1 MTKKTVLSA
10 DIGTTSLKAALID
23 DEGKVKAFAKESFEK
38 PDERYIAQ
46 KWFSA
51 LCSAVKKLIDAAGE
65 DDIAAIGISGNGPTI
80 VSEDGTTLL
89 WNADIKP
96 ASIAGTLAAHS
107 LFIPRIAAFRELFPA
122 EWNASPYIYSGP
134 EYLIHKLTGA
144 SLTILP
150 EARYE
155 SAYWTREQLEAAS
168 VPEGKLPP
176 YVPLASDAGAT
187 NEEATAALGLKKP
200 VRVFC
205 GGPDFIAAMIG
216 TNTLAVGK
224 IYDRAGSSEGINI
237 CTPFPLHEE
246 RVRSLPS
253 VIPGLWNASMLQ
265 TESGRMFVN
274 YKTIV
279 EAIMEREF
287 SYEELIAY
295 CLEHPESDGFEIL
308 SLIAEN
314 LHRSFSA
321 LLAAAEKNNIRVR
334 LPVVV
339 TGGQTKNEQ
348 WMQMKCD
355 YARIPLAL
363 TACPDAELIGDA
375 AAAFTGLGVY
385 GSLEEAASSLVK
397 IIKTYKPRNAL

>member
-1 MTKKTVLSA
+1 MTKKTVLSV

-23 DEGKVKAFAKESFEK
+23 AEGNVKAFAKESFEK
-38 PDERYIAQ
+38 PDERYIAK

-51 LCSAVKKLIDAAGE
+51 LCSASKKLIDTAGS
-65 DDIAAIGISGNGPTI
+65 DDIAAIAVSGNGPTI

-89 WNADIKP
+89 WNACIKP
-96 ASIAGTLAAHS
+96 APIARTLTARS

-122 EWNASPYIYSGP
+122 EWNDSPYIYSGP
-134 EYLIHKLTGA
+134 EYLIRKLTGA
-144 SLTILP
+144 NVTILP
-150 EARYE
+150 EERYE
-155 SAYWTREQLEAAS
+155 SAYWTREQLDAAS
-168 VPEGKLPP
+168 LPESKLPP
-176 YVPLASDAGAT
+176 YVPIASEVGMT
-187 NEEATAALGLKKP
+187 HEKATAALGLQKP
-200 VRVFC
+200 LRVFC

-224 IYDRAGSSEGINI
+224 IYDRAGSSEGVNI

-246 RVRSLPS
+246 RIRPLPS
-253 VIPGLWNASMLQ
+253 VMAGLWNAAVLQ

-279 EAIMEREF
+279 EAITEREF
-287 SYEELIAY
+287 SYEELISY

-314 LHRSFSA
+314 LRSSFSA
-321 LLAAAEKNNIRVR
+321 LLAAAKKNNIRVI

-363 TACPDAELIGDA
+363 TACADAELIGNA

-385 GSLEEAASSLVK
+385 GSLEEAASVLVK
-397 IIKTYKPRNAL
+397 IIKIYKPQDAL

>member
-1 MTKKTVLSA
+1 MTRKTVISA

-23 DEGKVKAFAKESFEK
+23 FSGSVKAFAKESFEK
-38 PDERYIAQ
+38 PDEKYIAR
-46 KWFSA
+46 KWFPA
-51 LCSAVKKLIDAAGE
+51 LCSAAKKLIDEAGG

-89 WNADIKP
+89 WNADIPP
-96 ASIAGTLAAHS
+96 APIAGTSAAHS

-134 EYLIHKLTGA
+134 EYLIRTLTGRA
-144 SLTILP
+144 LTILP

-168 VPEGKLPP
+168 VPESKLPP
-176 YVPLASDAGAT
+176 YVPIASDAGETSEDAT
-187 NEEATAALGLKKP
+187 KALGLKKP

-216 TNTLAVGK
+216 TNTLAVGR
-224 IYDRAGSSEGINI
+224 IYDRAGSSEGVNI
-237 CTPFPLHEE
+237 CTPFPLHAE

-295 CLEHPESDGFEIL
+295 CLEHPESDGYEIL

-314 LHRSFSA
+314 LRQSFSA

-334 LPVVV
+334 FPVVV
-339 TGGQTKNEQ
+339 TGGQTKNDA

-355 YARIPLAL
+355 YAGVPLAL
-363 TACPDAELIGDA
+363 TACADAELIGDA
-375 AAAFTGLGVY
+375 AAAFTGSGEY
-385 GSLEEAASSLVK
+385 ESLEKAASALVK
-397 IIKTYKPRNAL
+397 IIKIYKPQNAL